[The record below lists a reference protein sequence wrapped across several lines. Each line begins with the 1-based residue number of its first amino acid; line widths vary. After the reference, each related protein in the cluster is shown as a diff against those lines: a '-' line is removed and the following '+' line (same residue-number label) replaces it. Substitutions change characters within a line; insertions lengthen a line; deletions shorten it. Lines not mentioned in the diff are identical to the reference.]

1 MHYKQLACAG
11 EDRQRQM
18 YSDRIPTCSN
28 MVHWARRWECMS
40 VSSMCKKKWEQNFLP
55 LSVKM
60 LYPSKEKWQGRLLL
74 PPSLVWA
81 TRAKGSSHNKYFC
94 KVRRALSMSHIR
106 TLPLNAFLHQP
117 WNIHALCKV
126 FMWTSVQVSPWG
138 KSAENLKG
146 STHPFSVVLMS
157 LAYWTLEV
165 VTNDLSRQDKKT
177 AWDQFGQSTYHLTA
191 LTHYHWLQ
199 TVII

>member
-1 MHYKQLACAG
+1 MKIDRGKCILTEHLPVLTWFTGQEGGNAC
-11 EDRQRQM
+11 QC
-18 YSDRIPTCSN
+18 PLT
-28 MVHWARRWECMS
+28 
-40 VSSMCKKKWEQNFLP
+40 SMCKKKWEENFLP

-106 TLPLNAFLHQP
+106 NLPLNAFLHQP

-138 KSAENLKG
+138 KSAEKLKG

-165 VTNDLSRQDKKT
+165 VTNDLSRQDKKKQPET
-177 AWDQFGQSTYHLTA
+177 SLVSQPTI
-191 LTHYHWLQ
+191 WLLLHGI
-199 TVII
+199 TGCRV